1 MTIIIILK
9 IIMTIIYI
17 YCIITHPAIEVPL
30 DPTESRRDG
39 FLMDIMTKL
48 YKKNVLMFHTVGYN

>member
-48 YKKNVLMFHTVGYN
+48 YKKTF